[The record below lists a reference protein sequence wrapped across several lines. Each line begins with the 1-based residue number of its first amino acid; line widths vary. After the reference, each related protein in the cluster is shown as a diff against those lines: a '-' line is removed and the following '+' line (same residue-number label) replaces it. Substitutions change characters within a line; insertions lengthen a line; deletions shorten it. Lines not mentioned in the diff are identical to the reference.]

1 MIKWM
6 FLGIVITAVMIL
18 GLVAY
23 LPLEQAEA
31 KPGVNVIKIT
41 NPGGFQ
47 ALSRIDER
55 INVIICRPA
64 GCTVTG
70 PVTMTSATTW
80 DVNAGAGNGF
90 DDVYIFDAR
99 TTSAFPAAA
108 VWLIDWVTVD
118 DDKFVVTAKGGVIT
132 LIVDDGGGTDDYSA
146 KGINI
151 IDFDDDITDGGD
163 SVNIKP

>member
-18 GLVAY
+18 GLIAY
-23 LPLEQAEA
+23 NPLEQAEA
-31 KPGVNVIKIT
+31 APGVNVIKIK

-70 PVTMTSATTW
+70 PVTNVDATHWT
-80 DVNAGAGNGF
+80 VNAGAGNGF
-90 DDVYIFDAR
+90 DDVYIFDTR
-99 TTSAFPAAA
+99 TTAAFPAAA
-108 VWLIDWVTVD
+108 VWLIDWTTAD
-118 DDKFVVTAKGGVIT
+118 DDKFVVTAKGVIT
-132 LIVDDGGGTDDYSA
+132 LIVDDGGGLDDYNA
-146 KGINI
+146 KGINV
-151 IDFDDDITDGGD
+151 IDFDDDVTDGGD
-163 SVNIKP
+163 LVNIKP